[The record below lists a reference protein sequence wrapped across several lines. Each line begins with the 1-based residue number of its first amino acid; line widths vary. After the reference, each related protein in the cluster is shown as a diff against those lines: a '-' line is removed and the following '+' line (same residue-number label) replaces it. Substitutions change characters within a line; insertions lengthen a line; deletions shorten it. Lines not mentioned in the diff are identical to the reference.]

1 MCACARSG
9 TIGGNLCFAEPHA
22 DPGTLLMALGA
33 KMIAEK
39 SSSKREIAAE
49 DFFVDAY
56 ETALQA
62 DEVLTKIR
70 IPVPARQRAQRL
82 SEIRLFGTAERR
94 RGGRVQFER
103 RGERSQNRR
112 GLRRAGAAPGG
123 GGGSVARGQEQG
135 RGAAP
140 YRRRRARSAGR
151 AAQAISDL
159 HGSQEYKEHIVG
171 VLLKRAFQS
180 ALSLERAQDCGE
192 ERFMAKAMT
201 RHSDAQSIP
210 VSFTLNGRLQEIE
223 VEPHELLL
231 DVVREQLG
239 LTGAKRSCD
248 VQVCG
253 ACTLLVDGRPVSAC
267 TTLAF
272 EVRGRS
278 VLTIEGLAQDGKLH
292 PLQEAFIEHGGF
304 QCGFCTPGM
313 ILAAKA
319 LLDENPNPS
328 EAELKHFMH
337 GNICRCTGYKKII
350 ESIMAA
356 AKKMRANA

>member
-1 MCACARSG
+1 
-9 TIGGNLCFAEPHA
+9 
-22 DPGTLLMALGA
+22 
-33 KMIAEK
+33 
-39 SSSKREIAAE
+39 
-49 DFFVDAY
+49 
-56 ETALQA
+56 
-62 DEVLTKIR
+62 
-70 IPVPARQRAQRL
+70 
-82 SEIRLFGTAERR
+82 
-94 RGGRVQFER
+94 
-103 RGERSQNRR
+103 
-112 GLRRAGAAPGG
+112 
-123 GGGSVARGQEQG
+123 
-135 RGAAP
+135 
-140 YRRRRARSAGR
+140 
-151 AAQAISDL
+151 
-159 HGSQEYKEHIVG
+159 
-171 VLLKRAFQS
+171 
-180 ALSLERAQDCGE
+180 
-192 ERFMAKAMT
+192 MAKAMT
-201 RHSDAQSIP
+201 KHDAQVLSL
-210 VSFTLNGRLQEIE
+210 SFTLNGRLQELD

-231 DVVREQLG
+231 DVVRERLG

-278 VLTIEGLAQDGKLH
+278 VLTIEGLAEKDGKLH

-319 LLDENPNPS
+319 LLDENPAPS

-356 AKKMRANA
+356 AKKMRSGS